1 MEYWCEALFTCMH
14 MKLKKNDVKW
24 LKMKVLGMFKGEL
37 AKEIWRFLSW
47 LCSQCP
53 KKPCVG

>member
-1 MEYWCEALFTCMH
+1 
-14 MKLKKNDVKW
+14 MKLKKDDVKW